1 MKGSMASMR
10 SSGATAALAEGSL
23 RLGDEL
29 LVQAGDFVPA
39 DLRLVEAR
47 GLAVDEWE
55 LTGEIAPVEKRLNG
69 EGEMRL
75 YRGSRVT
82 RGSGKGVVL
91 AIGAKTEYQD
101 IVEQARE
108 RACRP
113 FPPLVRARYLALL
126 VLLAP
131 PVAVYLYLN
140 SPPAWTWVAVVVV
153 AAALLLL
160 QNDELI
166 VQAAAARQ
174 VASLQRRGIQI
185 LDARAL
191 GLVPKV
197 SVVCLD
203 KTGVLTTRDIA
214 VRRLRYAEDA
224 SGAPDSAV
232 THLSALACA
241 LGNDIFY
248 AERLGEANP
257 IDRALLAY
265 AAQNGVDGAAAARQY
280 RRIYDQPF
288 DSENRYMVAGFESSD
303 ERLFVAKGDPDA
315 VLALCSEYVS
325 ASGLT
330 RRASADFLLATR
342 AAVQAIT
349 QQGDIALALAC
360 QQGSDAA
367 PPEPFTFLCLVQL
380 ENPLQ
385 PDAGAVV
392 GALKAKGV
400 RVVMLTGDKPETAL
414 AVGRETGID
423 RQARYSLTGKQIAT
437 MAISDVAQQSGY
449 VSIFARLLPSQKGIL
464 VRALQQRHNWVA
476 MVGDG
481 ANDVIALRAADVAIS
496 FAEHSS
502 PFARRVAHILI
513 DDLADLLTLVA
524 SAGRMQR
531 AAQALIISRTLV
543 LAAAVLA
550 SYGWMLS
557 RLLWR

>member
-1 MKGSMASMR
+1 MQDSAAPVR
-10 SSGATAALAEGSL
+10 RPGATAALAADSL
-23 RLGDEL
+23 RQGDEL

-47 GLAVDEWE
+47 GLVVDEWE

-69 EGEMRL
+69 EDVRL

-82 RGSGKGVVL
+82 RGSGRGVVL
-91 AIGAKTEYQD
+91 AVGAATEYQD

-108 RACRP
+108 RTRRQV
-113 FPPLVRARYLALL
+113 PPLVRARSLALL

-166 VQAAAARQ
+166 VQVAAARQ

-224 SGAPDSAV
+224 PDDAV
-232 THLSALACA
+232 VHLAALACA
-241 LGNDIFY
+241 LGNDIFH
-248 AERLGEANP
+248 AERKGEANP
-257 IDRALLAY
+257 IDRALLDY

-288 DSENRYMVAGFESSD
+288 DSDNRYMVAGFERD
-303 ERLFVAKGDPDA
+303 GDRLFIAKGDPDA
-315 VLALCSEYVS
+315 VLTLCSEYAS
-325 ASGLT
+325 ASALA

-349 QQGDIALALAC
+349 QQGDIALALAY
-360 QQGSDAA
+360 QQGCTET
-367 PPEPFTFLCLVQL
+367 PPARFTFLCLAQL
-380 ENPLQ
+380 QNPLHSE
-385 PDAGAVV
+385 ASAVV

-414 AVGRETGID
+414 AVGRETGVD

-437 MAISDVAQQSGY
+437 MAISDVAQQAGY

-464 VRALQQRHNWVA
+464 VRALQQRHNRVA

-496 FAEHSS
+496 FADHSS

-513 DDLADLLTLVA
+513 DDLADLATLIA
-524 SAGRMQR
+524 SAGRMGRQLRGLAGAR
-531 AAQALIISRTLV
+531 ALLVAALV
-543 LAAAVLA
+543 LG
-550 SYGWMLS
+550 SYAWLFI
-557 RLLWR
+557 RLL